1 MKAYFTE
8 IIRTVLRTA
17 NRFFSILL
25 IVALGT
31 GVFAGV
37 KCTSDDMLL
46 TADHYYKNNRFMDL
60 YAASYS
66 GLTQEDADRIEVLD
80 CVGEAEGFYTSEAT
94 FSLDGRSAAVKLISL
109 PERINTLTLTNGR
122 FPESKD
128 ECVILRTKDFSS
140 RMDVGNTITFEGEV
154 PGIQSSYKIVGTV
167 DSPEFISFELGSST
181 VGTGRLDYIL
191 YTTRDSFTIL
201 SAAGLYSQIAVTVE
215 GAASFDTYSEA
226 YQETV
231 DKAAAEIQ
239 ELLGEDAFVL
249 GRESNVGFSSYEGD
263 AEKIDA
269 ISKIFPVFFFLVAAL
284 VCLTT
289 MTRMVEEERIQ
300 IGTMKALG
308 YGKAAILFKYTF
320 YSFAATVLGSV
331 LGLALGYNL
340 FPRAIFAAY
349 SILYTLPA
357 IETPFHWTFGVVTTL
372 AALACTE
379 IFTVAACMDAT
390 KETPAALM
398 RPKAPKM
405 GKRIL
410 LEHLQP
416 LWKRLSFTWK
426 VTARNIFRYKK
437 RLLMTII
444 GIAGCT
450 ALMLTGFGLKN
461 SISDIVNKQFR
472 DVTLYDFTASVASEA
487 AFEASGAAE
496 LLEKHGADYI
506 LYSEKYIDA
515 YAEGGNGFVQAYV
528 LSPDCAAG
536 AQDEHRAK
544 FFSLHSREK
553 KEADREYYSL
563 TEDGVVI
570 TEKLSKK
577 LGVEC
582 GDRIG
587 FTGNEGERKYFTV
600 TGIAENYIYNYI
612 YILPSLYEE
621 AFGEA
626 PVFGFCA
633 GLLPEGAEPDGP
645 EAETLA
651 AELLELGTITSVSF
665 THHIKDGFSDAI
677 GSLDIVVAVLIVS
690 AAALAAIVIYNLANV
705 NITERIREVAT
716 IKVLGFTDR
725 EVTAYIFRESV
736 ILTLLGIAVGLVLG
750 IWLHAFVVTTA
761 EVEIVMFGRDI
772 YPLSYGLAALLTF
785 GFSMLVNFLMHWRLK
800 AVSMVES
807 LKSAE

>member
-66 GLTQEDADRIEVLD
+66 GLTQGDADRIEALD
-80 CVGEAEGFYTSEAT
+80 CVSEAEGFYTSEAT

-109 PERINTLTLTNGR
+109 PDRINTLTLTNGR

-320 YSFAATVLGSV
+320 YSFAAIRFL
-331 LGLALGYNL
+331 LRRRHEYA
-340 FPRAIFAAY
+340 
-349 SILYTLPA
+349 
-357 IETPFHWTFGVVTTL
+357 GV
-372 AALACTE
+372 
-379 IFTVAACMDAT
+379 
-390 KETPAALM
+390 
-398 RPKAPKM
+398 R
-405 GKRIL
+405 
-410 LEHLQP
+410 
-416 LWKRLSFTWK
+416 
-426 VTARNIFRYKK
+426 
-437 RLLMTII
+437 
-444 GIAGCT
+444 
-450 ALMLTGFGLKN
+450 
-461 SISDIVNKQFR
+461 
-472 DVTLYDFTASVASEA
+472 
-487 AFEASGAAE
+487 
-496 LLEKHGADYI
+496 
-506 LYSEKYIDA
+506 
-515 YAEGGNGFVQAYV
+515 
-528 LSPDCAAG
+528 
-536 AQDEHRAK
+536 
-544 FFSLHSREK
+544 
-553 KEADREYYSL
+553 
-563 TEDGVVI
+563 
-570 TEKLSKK
+570 
-577 LGVEC
+577 
-582 GDRIG
+582 
-587 FTGNEGERKYFTV
+587 
-600 TGIAENYIYNYI
+600 
-612 YILPSLYEE
+612 
-621 AFGEA
+621 
-626 PVFGFCA
+626 
-633 GLLPEGAEPDGP
+633 
-645 EAETLA
+645 
-651 AELLELGTITSVSF
+651 
-665 THHIKDGFSDAI
+665 
-677 GSLDIVVAVLIVS
+677 
-690 AAALAAIVIYNLANV
+690 
-705 NITERIREVAT
+705 
-716 IKVLGFTDR
+716 
-725 EVTAYIFRESV
+725 
-736 ILTLLGIAVGLVLG
+736 
-750 IWLHAFVVTTA
+750 
-761 EVEIVMFGRDI
+761 
-772 YPLSYGLAALLTF
+772 
-785 GFSMLVNFLMHWRLK
+785 
-800 AVSMVES
+800 
-807 LKSAE
+807 